1 MNHIFR
7 GLIFVFFSVS
17 LIAQNESNSPYS
29 RFGLGELQNFSSA
42 TQSAMGGVGIASYDP
57 LSININNPSSYSSVF
72 SQRFTMQTGAIHT
85 TKLLQTSTQNQFVN
99 STNFNYLMFS
109 FPLTKFWGTSF
120 GLLPFSE
127 MSYSFS
133 DVNDNPSANFLF
145 EGNGGLTRVYFGNA
159 INLNKNLSIG
169 ANLNYLFGNLN
180 STRKVFFND
189 VNILNT
195 RINDDLNLK
204 GLYIDAGIMYKVKF
218 GKWNSVV
225 GITFDNGSEISA
237 EKKSLIETFRSGGEF
252 ELPEDTISFEKQP
265 EGILELPSSIGF
277 GFALNNDNWKIL
289 VDYNNVNWEEYR
301 LLEERDDL
309 KNSSRFG
316 MGFEFIPDK
325 KSINKYYK
333 MIRYRFGLYNSKTYL
348 SLKNNQLDEKAI
360 TLGVGLPLKRSGSLL
375 NLSAELGQ
383 MGTMDEGLIQET
395 FARFKIGFIFSETWF
410 VKRKYN

>member
-289 VDYNNVNWEEYR
+289 VDYKNVNWEEYR

-316 MGFEFIPDK
+316 IGFEFIPDK

>member
-7 GLIFVFFSVS
+7 VLIFVFFSVS

-42 TQSAMGGVGIASYDP
+42 TQSAMGSVGIASYDP

-99 STNFNYLMFS
+99 STNFNYLMFA

-133 DVNDNPSANFLF
+133 DVSYNPSANFLF

-189 VNILNT
+189 VSILNT

-204 GLYIDAGIMYKVKF
+204 GLYIDAGIMYKVKL
-218 GKWNSVV
+218 GKWNSIV

-277 GFALNNDNWKIL
+277 GFALNNANWKIL
-289 VDYNNVNWEEYR
+289 VDYKNINWEEYR
-301 LLEERDDL
+301 LLEESDDL

-316 MGFEFIPDK
+316 LGFEFIPDK

-333 MIRYRFGLYNSKTYL
+333 MIRYRFGLYDAKTYL
-348 SLKNNQLDEKAI
+348 SLKNNQLDEKAV

-375 NLSAELGQ
+375 NLSAEVGQ
-383 MGTMDEGLIQET
+383 MGTTDEGLIQET

>member
-7 GLIFVFFSVS
+7 VLIFVFFSVS

-42 TQSAMGGVGIASYDP
+42 TQSAMGSVGIASYDP

-99 STNFNYLMFS
+99 STNFNYLMFA

-133 DVNDNPSANFLF
+133 DVSNNPSANFLF

-180 STRKVFFND
+180 STRKVF
-189 VNILNT
+189 L
-195 RINDDLNLK
+195 
-204 GLYIDAGIMYKVKF
+204 MM
-218 GKWNSVV
+218 
-225 GITFDNGSEISA
+225 SA
-237 EKKSLIETFRSGGEF
+237 F
-252 ELPEDTISFEKQP
+252 
-265 EGILELPSSIGF
+265 
-277 GFALNNDNWKIL
+277 
-289 VDYNNVNWEEYR
+289 
-301 LLEERDDL
+301 
-309 KNSSRFG
+309 
-316 MGFEFIPDK
+316 
-325 KSINKYYK
+325 
-333 MIRYRFGLYNSKTYL
+333 
-348 SLKNNQLDEKAI
+348 
-360 TLGVGLPLKRSGSLL
+360 
-375 NLSAELGQ
+375 
-383 MGTMDEGLIQET
+383 LIQGLT
-395 FARFKIGFIFSETWF
+395 MILI
-410 VKRKYN
+410 